1 MVKLD
6 PLSFATGSTIVEMR
20 STEPTVRLSGFGTA
34 IAGIMIL
41 VPVGLD
47 VLLHNYP
54 VPSFAV
60 QRVGVWFADLAE
72 LFRPVEAL
80 EDLVFHVAVIY
91 PRPFFLRVATS
102 GNPWRRAMA
111 EHMALRQ
118 PLIKLY
124 PPMSPSRGVRA

>member
-34 IAGIMIL
+34 IAGIMIVL

-60 QRVGVWFADLAE
+60 IRHVPPTAPRLGYIIFAEGATAANGMA
-72 LFRPVEAL
+72 R
-80 EDLVFHVAVIY
+80 
-91 PRPFFLRVATS
+91 PRPAQRYAD
-102 GNPWRRAMA
+102 
-111 EHMALRQ
+111 
-118 PLIKLY
+118 
-124 PPMSPSRGVRA
+124 MSA